1 MTPGPIVMVM
11 SLIATTLP
19 YQRETWLSSIVLITH
34 PPSGTGRPGPPRLAP
49 SSTRNMT
56 PYRTP
61 TLPGRGT
68 GLTEVPPSHCLT
80 PSSTVGGL
88 TRPASRDASGLVAG
102 PDRPPVTPIRM
113 EARLQLRKK

>member
-1 MTPGPIVMVM
+1 MGDRLSRRLLVLR
-11 SLIATTLP
+11 SIALG
-19 YQRETWLSSIVLITH
+19 
-34 PPSGTGRPGPPRLAP
+34 GTGMTLTACVPPPAYAP
-49 SSTRNMT
+49 Q
-56 PYRTP
+56 PVYVP
-61 TLPGRGT
+61 RGT

-102 PDRPPVTPIRM
+102 PTRPPVTPIRI